1 MKIFTFLKIDMKRF
15 KSLKI
20 NVLISKRFPILKHL
34 HKQKIKRLNLKI
46 TFGKLIF
53 LWKYQKINLRIIFNQ
68 LKTHIKN

>member
-20 NVLISKRFPILKHL
+20 NVLISKKFQITKHL
-34 HKQKIKRLNLKI
+34 HKQKIKKLNLKL